1 MDWGLLGFKGLG
13 AVLNIHPVFVHF
25 PIALFPTT
33 LLFYFVGIVWK
44 KEKFIFAGRIALA
57 LTFLSTALTVTTG
70 LLAEGS
76 FPHSD
81 VIHNMMETHEKI
93 GIAGLILSGI
103 LFLWS
108 FWKSEGFP
116 KARILFL
123 ALLALATLAVL
134 QNADIG
140 GRMVFVE
147 GAAVKAAVPP
157 PQEGSDI
164 ELKAPDPH
172 HGDGGHHHEEE

>member
-25 PIALFPTT
+25 PVALFPTT

-70 LLAEGS
+70 LLAEDT

-81 VIHNMMETHEKI
+81 VLHNMMETHEKI
-93 GIAGLILSGI
+93 GITGLVLSGV

-108 FWKSEGFP
+108 FWRRDGFP
-116 KARILFL
+116 KARLLFL
-123 ALLALATLAVL
+123 ALLATTTLAVL

-140 GRMVFVE
+140 GRMVFLE
-147 GAAVKAAVPP
+147 GAGMKQSAPP
-157 PQEGSDI
+157 SP
-164 ELKAPDPH
+164 ELPH
-172 HGDGGHHHEEE
+172 DHHHHHEH